1 MLHDRVLEV
10 ASIRYVAVERH
21 RRDPEPLPDGHP
33 LWELGN
39 VLVTPHVATP
49 PATERIAFAAR
60 VRENV
65 RRFAAGEELEGLIDA
80 DGGY

>member
-1 MLHDRVLEV
+1 MNRSPKTWDT
-10 ASIRYVAVERH
+10 
-21 RRDPEPLPDGHP
+21 EPLPDGHP

-39 VLVTPHVATP
+39 VLITPHVATP
-49 PATERIAFAAR
+49 PDTEKIAFAAR

-65 RRFAAGEELEGLIDA
+65 RRLAAGEELEGLIDA